1 MYRASKTE
9 EMRSRTI
16 VLGPEGKISSAN
28 NILRQESNDSPGNI
42 ISRARGRDETD
53 AGEHK
58 ALRPCQFC
66 VVSGTKNAKL
76 TGSWRE

>member
-28 NILRQESNDSPGNI
+28 NILRQEPNDGPGNI
-42 ISRARGRDETD
+42 ISRARGRDETNT
-53 AGEHK
+53 GEHK
-58 ALRPCQFC
+58 ALRACQFC
-66 VVSGTKNAKL
+66 VVSGTKSAEL
-76 TGSWRE
+76 TGSWR